1 MNHTSEDH
9 EWAKAARAG
18 DPVARARYF
27 FYKNW
32 DVPNE
37 FEKTVPQV
45 FPTTAPGNFTYLS
58 DCDQIVMTSFYP
70 YQWDLNYANPMVFND
85 MTENLLFLTNRG
97 MDVIRLDA
105 IPYIWKEYSLGRALS
120 WSICRRSRRTSRV
133 ARQFQVEHMVVTL

>member
-18 DPVARARYF
+18 DPVAKARYF

-45 FPTTAPGNFTYLS
+45 FPTTAPGSFTWLE
-58 DCDQIVMTSFYP
+58 DCHQAPKDHLAHVHEGLEVPGIEVKST
-70 YQWDLNYANPMVFND
+70 A
-85 MTENLLFLTNRG
+85 T
-97 MDVIRLDA
+97 LD
-105 IPYIWKEYSLGRALS
+105 P
-120 WSICRRSRRTSRV
+120 
-133 ARQFQVEHMVVTL
+133 